1 MNTPL
6 LTWCVIASLVILAVL
21 AYSLKK
27 LLKRRS
33 DTRII
38 ELGKESEI
46 LYLPEYDDDNN

>member
-6 LTWCVIASLVILAVL
+6 LTWCVIASLVILTVI

-33 DTRII
+33 DTPVI
-38 ELGKESEI
+38 ELGKESEM
-46 LYLPEYDDDNN
+46 LYLPEYADDNH